1 MRRRRPAPAPW
12 EDVPM
17 FDLPTA
23 APRPPATAGPTTLR
37 PTCHVVAPAVGL
49 TVDTTTRDDLAHALA
64 TPAITIERDTQP
76 IRYVEDDNAP
86 EGIRRRIG
94 TINLHTA
101 DRIEALAAAD
111 LPADELPRIATAAL
125 HTLTHGAPTFTT
137 TPATIAVYAPIL
149 MPDDPRDL
157 EEHDA

>member
-23 APRPPATAGPTTLR
+23 APRPPATAGPTPLR
-37 PTCHVVAPAVGL
+37 PTCHVVAPAIGL

-101 DRIEALAAAD
+101 
-111 LPADELPRIATAAL
+111 
-125 HTLTHGAPTFTT
+125 

>member
-1 MRRRRPAPAPW
+1 MTT
-12 EDVPM
+12 
-17 FDLPTA
+17 LPTLWQ
-23 APRPPATAGPTTLR
+23 RPPSPSSRTPSPSATSR
-37 PTCHVVAPAVGL
+37 
-49 TVDTTTRDDLAHALA
+49 TTT
-64 TPAITIERDTQP
+64 P
-76 IRYVEDDNAP
+76 P

>member
-23 APRPPATAGPTTLR
+23 A
-37 PTCHVVAPAVGL
+37 
-49 TVDTTTRDDLAHALA
+49 
-64 TPAITIERDTQP
+64 
-76 IRYVEDDNAP
+76 
-86 EGIRRRIG
+86 
-94 TINLHTA
+94 
-101 DRIEALAAAD
+101 
-111 LPADELPRIATAAL
+111 L
-125 HTLTHGAPTFTT
+125 HTLTHGAPTFT